1 MHGEE
6 VGPNPLIVD
15 DLFKELS
22 GLDVAYRVQSAV
34 LVKRHIVSV
43 RAPLAFLEKSSLPP
57 RPQAPLLGRRG
68 SDRWSRP
75 LRNRRHVPRKP
86 PYFVRRISYSV
97 S

>member
-1 MHGEE
+1 MDVPMHGEE

-22 GLDVAYRVQSAV
+22 GLDVAYWVQSAV

-43 RAPLAFLEKSSLPP
+43 RAPA
-57 RPQAPLLGRRG
+57 R
-68 SDRWSRP
+68 
-75 LRNRRHVPRKP
+75 
-86 PYFVRRISYSV
+86 V